1 MAGFKKDINLDPTM
15 VAGMNLDQKRE
26 CMSEVERIRTAAWK
40 YSCFFSLGVM
50 LYIFIY
56 DLLSMIY
63 SLSALKVVGQL
74 SGFMYILPVIVMIPS
89 FLAHS
94 MDKKWVVAA
103 MLAYLLSVFGV
114 IFTGEWINIA
124 AAPFALAGAVVY
136 YRLLGICKMY
146 SVLSKQE
153 GFPEFYSF
161 EHGAVMAK
169 EIIERNSKEPEKELS
184 PLTKI
189 AIESHKASVERAAQE
204 SSDEPKAEEKKE
216 ISADDNIGGE

>member
-15 VAGMNLDQKRE
+15 VAGMTLDQKRE
-26 CMSEVERIRTAAWK
+26 CMSEVERIRTSAWK

-94 MDKKWVVAA
+94 MDKKWVIAA
-103 MLAYLLSVFGV
+103 ILAYFISVFA
-114 IFTGEWINIA
+114 IILTGKWINIA
-124 AAPFALAGAVVY
+124 AAPFAFVGAVLY
-136 YRLLGICKMY
+136 YRLSGICKMY

-161 EHGAVMAK
+161 EHGAAMAK

-189 AIESHKASVERAAQE
+189 AIESHKAAQE
-204 SSDEPKAEEKKE
+204 KSGSQKPEEKKE
-216 ISADDNIGGE
+216 ISADDSIGGE